1 MRSISNI
8 LIHNN
13 LGHLPHAELTQLYLY
28 GHSNLS
34 KTLNCLVLQASIKY
48 THDTFYKALIDFTEL

>member
-8 LIHNN
+8 LTHNN
-13 LGHLPHAELTQLYLY
+13 LEHISHAELTQLYRY

-34 KTLNCLVLQASIKY
+34 KTLNCLVMQASIKY
-48 THDTFYKALIDFTEL
+48 IHDTKRFTRS